1 MTRDSIHI
9 SMSEPLRRAQVRPRL
24 QSLADAT
31 GLPLALVGARALT
44 IGLGHL
50 EGDLRLIFP
59 AASAPAAP
67 MVTGACD
74 AAPTE
79 EPPRA
84 TAAAEELPRAIAQ
97 AAAPPS
103 AIAQAAAPPSVTASG
118 DAPPQPTAQTEET
131 QPTHTPSMTEPPT
144 AAPPAVQPAPP
155 RADPPA
161 LVTAKVAAAALGY
174 RDAGAFHSFVFRHQ
188 ELRRCSQ
195 KTGLLTL
202 WDLDRLR
209 AEYAAKGWKLKHA
222 RRAPARQ
229 R

>member
-31 GLPLALVGARALT
+31 GLPVALIGARALT

-67 MVTGACD
+67 IATSACD
-74 AAPTE
+74 AAPTG

-84 TAAAEELPRAIAQ
+84 TAE
-97 AAAPPS
+97 PPS
-103 AIAQAAAPPSVTASG
+103 AITQATEPPSVTASG

-131 QPTHTPSMTEPPT
+131 QPTHTPSLTEPPT

-161 LVTAKVAAAALGY
+161 LVTAKVAAAALGH

-195 KTGLLTL
+195 KAGLSTL

>member
-1 MTRDSIHI
+1 MIRDSIHI

-31 GLPLALVGARALT
+31 GLPVALVGARALT
-44 IGLGHL
+44 IGLGYL

-59 AASAPAAP
+59 VASAPAAP
-67 MVTGACD
+67 IATSSCD
-74 AAPTE
+74 AAPTGQ
-79 EPPRA
+79 PPRA
-84 TAAAEELPRAIAQ
+84 TAATEEPPSTIAQ
-97 AAAPPS
+97 AAEPPS
-103 AIAQAAAPPSVTASG
+103 TITQAAEPPSVTASG
-118 DAPPQPTAQTEET
+118 DAPPQPTAQTAET

-155 RADPPA
+155 RADPSA
-161 LVTAKVAAAALGY
+161 LVPAKVAAAALGH

-195 KTGLLTL
+195 KAGQTTL
-202 WDLDRLR
+202 WDLDRLH
-209 AEYAAKGWKLKHA
+209 AEYAAKGWKLKRA